1 MVLDDDIGKR
11 LFRPIQRRDR
21 HGNPLPPPSDEM
33 LKLIITKMD
42 EFPDWGPKRILAA
55 IRRQRHD
62 VSEELIRDV
71 LAALRPANFPR

>member
-1 MVLDDDIGKR
+1 VVLDDDIGKR
-11 LFRPIQRRDR
+11 LFRPIQRHDR
-21 HGNPLPPPSDEM
+21 QGNPLPPPSDEM
-33 LKLIITKMD
+33 LRLIIATID

-71 LAALRPANFPR
+71 LAALNPASSPG